1 MVSLIPLYKAP
12 LLRLFS
18 EYTTALKRLGDVNDD
33 HPYTLYSNRKS
44 PVFRVIS
51 SLLSNLPTVSS
62 FATSTFFECHLS
74 SFASGILRLFRIA
87 QSY

>member
-1 MVSLIPLYKAP
+1 MVSFIPLYKRP
-12 LLRLFS
+12 LSRLFP
-18 EYTTALKRLGDVNDD
+18 EYATAFKRLGDVDVN
-33 HPYTLYSNRKS
+33 HPYFIYSNRKS

-51 SLLSNLPTVSS
+51 YLLSNLPFVSS
-62 FATSTFFECHLS
+62 FATSTFSECNLS